1 MRLRPILA
9 VARKDALDLV
19 LNRGTL
25 TVLLIPLLVAVL
37 FALLGGGNQ
46 FGAFYALLSLTTCL
60 VVGASLMPNLL
71 VEEKETRTLRM
82 LLVSPA
88 SLADVVAGKLLVGLV
103 YQLLLSLVVLAV
115 QRAFIGQV
123 PLVSFFTLLGS
134 CLGIAVGLLIGS
146 IFKTVTAGGA
156 FTGVIALLYIF
167 PALFVGPFGPF
178 FQNDA
183 LGRAM
188 PALPTYYLADG
199 LLAALQSQ
207 ATPERTLLDASIVL
221 LTALL
226 FFAAAVWMLWRQA
239 RVAGSI

>member
-9 VARKDALDLV
+9 VARKDALDLL
-19 LNRGTL
+19 LNKGTL
-25 TVLLIPLLVAVL
+25 TMLLIPMLVAVL
-37 FALLGGGNQ
+37 FALLGDGNQ

-60 VVGASLMPNLL
+60 VVGTSMMPNLL
-71 VEEKETRTLRM
+71 VEEKETKTLWM

-103 YQLLLSLVVLAV
+103 YQLLLAVVVLVV
-115 QRAFIGQV
+115 QHAFVGEV
-123 PLVSFFTLLGS
+123 PLVLFFTLLGS

-167 PALFVGPFGPF
+167 PALFVGPFGQY

-183 LGRAM
+183 LARAM

-207 ATPERTLLDASIVL
+207 ATPGATLLDASIVL
-221 LTALL
+221 LTALV
-226 FFAAAVWMLWRQA
+226 FFAIAAWMLWRQA
-239 RVAGSI
+239 RVVGSA